1 MNRFFAMMRYSKK
14 LLILSICLVVDL
26 CLILGLCIFD
36 VVQMIQISKNA
47 ILLSSGFVSLN
58 IVLIAL
64 LGINIVSIITYLV
77 VYKIKE
83 RKYESKKN

>member
-1 MNRFFAMMRYSKK
+1 MMRYSKK